1 MEGDILVVDDNPKN
15 IEILIN
21 FLERERYEVRPI
33 RNSTKVLDAMR
44 AQKPDL
50 VLLDIMMPEIN
61 GFEVCEQIKANNSF
75 SNIPVIFISALTDTS
90 DKLEGFKRGGVDYI
104 TKPFRHEEVIARV
117 KTHLSLYKLTTDLQR
132 QVQKEVQKQKNQE
145 KLLMQQ
151 SKMASVGNLIS
162 AIAHQWKQ
170 PLNAISMISEM
181 MVYQS
186 EYNPDEVID
195 FGKQIKEQAD
205 FMNDTIQTFREFLK
219 PSKEK
224 KEFLACDT
232 VLQIKKMFGDVFL
245 KNNVEVIIHD
255 RQHFQT
261 LGYETEFKQVILN
274 ILINA
279 VDAFDENGVEKKD
292 KKIEC
297 FFEKRDHKNIIKI
310 RDNAGGINKKLLPD
324 KLFEPYTSSKGDK
337 GTGIGL
343 QIAKSIIEEH
353 MNGKLWAQNADEGAE
368 FIIELPDV

>member
-21 FLERERYEVRPI
+21 FLEQEGYEVRPI
-33 RNSTKVLDAMR
+33 RNSTKVLDAMY

-50 VLLDIMMPEIN
+50 ILLDIMMPEIT
-61 GFEVCEQIKANNSF
+61 GYEVCEQIKANNNF
-75 SNIPVIFISALTDTS
+75 SNIPVIFISALNDTS

-104 TKPFRHEEVIARV
+104 TKPFQHEEVIARV
-117 KTHLSLYKLTTDLQR
+117 KTHLSLYKLTTNLEK
-132 QVQKEVQKQKNQE
+132 QVQIEIQKQKKQE

-170 PLNAISMISEM
+170 PLNAISMISEI
-181 MVYQS
+181 MVYDNQR
-186 EYNPDEVID
+186 NPDEIIEL
-195 FGKQIKEQAD
+195 GEQIREQAD
-205 FMNDTIQTFREFLK
+205 FMNETIHSFRDFLK
-219 PSKEK
+219 PSREK
-224 KEFLACDT
+224 KEFLACET
-232 VLQIKKMFGDVFL
+232 ILQIQKMFNDVFL
-245 KNNVEVIIHD
+245 KSNVKILIHKHK
-255 RQHFQT
+255 HFQT

-279 VDAFDENGVEKKD
+279 VDAFVENGVEKKNRN
-292 KKIEC
+292 IEC

-337 GTGIGL
+337 GAGIGL

-353 MNGKLWAQNADEGAE
+353 MNGKLWAQNVGEGAE
-368 FIIELPDV
+368 FIIELPEV